1 MSKTSRHLIATTALA
16 GLAAIATLG
25 TSPVA
30 LAQAPRPQL
39 DATQSMPMPNEP
51 AFRDPKTGQVW
62 TPANVGEDG
71 KPLGPNSAAFDPRTQ
86 TASAQGVV
94 DQTVPTR
101 HVGTVPI
108 TAGPTVPLVEID
120 NLTLRET
127 PGGRWR
133 ATLYLNNNS
142 NSTFSPI
149 IACQFNNGGRAVE
162 RTRGLLPPTAGGE
175 RVGFVIWGPRSQD
188 FVDSVHCRVDSP

>member
-1 MSKTSRHLIATTALA
+1 MIDHSRRLIVSATFASVA
-16 GLAAIATLG
+16 GLLAFG
-25 TSPVA
+25 TNHGA
-30 LAQAPRPQL
+30 YAQAPRPQIN
-39 DATQSMPMPNEP
+39 AVPQPMPNEP

-71 KPLGPNSAAFDPRTQ
+71 KPLGPNERAFDPSKQ
-86 TASAQGVV
+86 VATARGSV

-120 NLTLRET
+120 HISLNVV
-127 PGGRWR
+127 PGRRWR
-133 ATLYLNNNS
+133 AVLYLNNNS
-142 NSTFSPI
+142 ASTFSPI
-149 IACQFNNGGRAVE
+149 IACQFDNGGHPVE

-175 RVGFVIWGPRSQD
+175 RVGMVIYGPRSQT
-188 FVDSVHCRVDSP
+188 FVDSVQCRVDSP